1 MRQLTQQAELRDKT
15 DATAEDDERLVA
27 GVLLKDRKVT
37 AEFVDR
43 YADCLYGYILR
54 RVRPQTEAIDDL
66 VQEVFLAAWQNL
78 KSFRAETG
86 LKYWLLGIA
95 RHKVEQYYRK
105 RISEIPLPDETKEQ
119 LPQLVSIP
127 RYDERLDL
135 VFTQEKTHR
144 ILAAMP
150 EHYRLV
156 LLWRYLESRGARE
169 MAELTG
175 RSEKAIERLLA
186 RARAHFRDEW
196 DHGG

>member
-1 MRQLTQQAELRDKT
+1 MTQQAQPRDKA
-15 DATAEDDERLVA
+15 DATAEDDKRLVA

-54 RVRPQTEAIDDL
+54 RVGPQTEAIDDL
-66 VQEVFLAAWQNL
+66 VQEVFLAAWQSL
-78 KSFRAETG
+78 KSFRAETA

-105 RISEIPLPDETKEQ
+105 RMCEIPLPDEIEEQ
-119 LPQLVSIP
+119 PPPLVSIP
-127 RYDERLDL
+127 RYDEQMDL
-135 VFTQEKTHR
+135 ASIQEKAHR
-144 ILAAMP
+144 ILAGMP
-150 EHYRLV
+150 ENYRLV
-156 LLWRYLESRGARE
+156 LLWRYLESRSARE

-175 RSEKAIERLLA
+175 RSEKAIERLLS
-186 RARAHFRDEW
+186 RARAKFRDEW

>member
-1 MRQLTQQAELRDKT
+1 MTQHAQLRDKSMP
-15 DATAEDDERLVA
+15 AEDDERLVA

-78 KSFRAETG
+78 KSFRAETA

-105 RISEIPLPDETKEQ
+105 RVSEIPLPDEMDEQ
-119 LPQLVSIP
+119 LPQLVSNP
-127 RYDERLDL
+127 RYDEQLDL
-135 VFTQEKTHR
+135 ASVQEKTHR
-144 ILAAMP
+144 ILDGMQ
-150 EHYRLV
+150 ESYRLV

-169 MAELTG
+169 MAQLTG
-175 RSEKAIERLLA
+175 RSEKAIERLLY
-186 RARAHFRDEW
+186 RARAQFRNEW
-196 DHGG
+196 DHRG